1 MLCSSSRCL
10 HIWHDYGSRML
21 DSFFLVKESKKG
33 NIQTPSSEQHF
44 FFHLHPPQVTGN
56 RDSGPRKLASLG
68 RLETSVR
75 RLGVSETQVASH
87 ATATAPRAVSRET
100 PGPRRIWRKPA
111 ALARRIGGRGSGARG
126 ATRLVSRAPGGRRNQ
141 TVAVPT
147 GWALS
152 RLPINPGHRATPHAA
167 HPHPSKLGKP
177 NGYPAA
183 ALSEH

>member
-1 MLCSSSRCL
+1 MHPHLVRL
-10 HIWHDYGSRML
+10 RFTNAR
-21 DSFFLVKESKKG
+21 FFLSREGKQEWEYTNAKFRA
-33 NIQTPSSEQHF
+33 TF

-68 RLETSVR
+68 ASVDWRRPSVVSASRRPRSHHTRLPQS
-75 RLGVSETQVASH
+75 
-87 ATATAPRAVSRET
+87 PRAVSRET

-147 GWALS
+147 GWAPS

>member
-1 MLCSSSRCL
+1 MGIYERQVQSNIFFFTCIPHRSQGIVTPGPASSRASVE
-10 HIWHDYGSRML
+10 WRRPSVVSASRRPRSHHTRL
-21 DSFFLVKESKKG
+21 
-33 NIQTPSSEQHF
+33 
-44 FFHLHPPQVTGN
+44 PQ
-56 RDSGPRKLASLG
+56 S
-68 RLETSVR
+68 
-75 RLGVSETQVASH
+75 
-87 ATATAPRAVSRET
+87 PRAVSRET

-111 ALARRIGGRGSGARG
+111 APARRIGGRGSGARG

-147 GWALS
+147 GWAPS